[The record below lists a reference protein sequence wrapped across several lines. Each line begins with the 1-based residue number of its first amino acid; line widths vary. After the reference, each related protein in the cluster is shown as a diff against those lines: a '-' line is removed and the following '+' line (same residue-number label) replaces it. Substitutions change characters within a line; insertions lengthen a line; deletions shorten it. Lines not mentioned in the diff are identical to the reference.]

1 MATETENG
9 IEIETNETKT
19 PNVIA
24 PPCVSRLH
32 SHIEHYVRRFIYF
45 MSFVCSLCEH
55 GNLNE
60 LRSVFDW
67 ALHFYEQRLPFP
79 FQWQFYQSLPT
90 SHNNPQPSTVSL
102 FIVWLLD
109 EHLAKTFYGPCVQ
122 FSVVILPA
130 PSRTTLS
137 MLDDYQSSRA
147 FVESQVK
154 CAFNLSL
161 VFFLIFLL
169 PELLTL
175 YSRLTRRD
183 FRFYLSVWNIIY

>member
-1 MATETENG
+1 M
-9 IEIETNETKT
+9 
-19 PNVIA
+19 
-24 PPCVSRLH
+24 S
-32 SHIEHYVRRFIYF
+32 SVRSLTGRCIFTSSAF
-45 MSFVCSLCEH
+45 PSLSNDSFTRV
-55 GNLNE
+55 
-60 LRSVFDW
+60 
-67 ALHFYEQRLPFP
+67 LP
-79 FQWQFYQSLPT
+79 PT

-137 MLDDYQSSRA
+137 TLDDYQSSRA
-147 FVESQVK
+147 LAESQVK

-175 YSRLTRRD
+175 YSRLTQRD